1 MQMDVTTDALIA
13 ITILWGFVFIY
24 AVMASM
30 DFGAGFWSMI
40 YMNREQTKA
49 PNIANKY
56 LSPTWEVTNVFIV
69 AIVVALFSLFPG
81 ATFVLG
87 TVLLIPG
94 KDHIIASCT
103 AKRVSRVFSFTA

>member
-40 YMNREQTKA
+40 YMNKEQTK
-49 PNIANKY
+49 
-56 LSPTWEVTNVFIV
+56 
-69 AIVVALFSLFPG
+69 
-81 ATFVLG
+81 
-87 TVLLIPG
+87 
-94 KDHIIASCT
+94 
-103 AKRVSRVFSFTA
+103 SR